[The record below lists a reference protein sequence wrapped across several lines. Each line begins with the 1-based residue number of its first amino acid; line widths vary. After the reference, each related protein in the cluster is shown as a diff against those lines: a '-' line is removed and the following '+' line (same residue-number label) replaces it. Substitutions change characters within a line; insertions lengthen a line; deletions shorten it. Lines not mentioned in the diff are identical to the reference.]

1 MTTMS
6 IPSGASA
13 SLQARVCFVAALL
26 FTLASSGTNV
36 IYGWNKGVDLPSSL
50 VWAGVSLGV
59 SVVFALSWPAFILS
73 LDRKQWSRAALVF
86 VALLITGAYSVSA
99 ALGSASGGRL
109 NAAAEE
115 KTGTDARKKAQAA
128 YDEAK
133 AELANIPAS
142 RPATE
147 LQVLIA
153 ATETELSSLPATR
166 PLAQLQQLVQ
176 SPRFSQDCAAVNGSM
191 RVVCP
196 RSPQLQAE
204 LERAQKR
211 QKLQTTVADLKA
223 ELARS
228 ERRWQLT
235 ANADA
240 AAAKLE
246 TMGPAKIANTD
257 AAALALYLQALG
269 IKADTETINRLLVLL
284 AVIVIECG
292 GGLSLAVGMAL
303 SEPAGR
309 SVQLD
314 RANVHP
320 DRTANAALNERANA
334 GPEHQPEFECTPSTL
349 QRLPALNE
357 HPERSAHNRVLDALV
372 KSNGVLFGGQGALG
386 RSFGWSKTRMH
397 EVLRELEAAGRV
409 KLQTSSRGT
418 AVRLVS
424 GSA

>member
-1 MTTMS
+1 MTTMT
-6 IPSGASA
+6 IPRDASA
-13 SLQARVCFVAALL
+13 SMQARVCFIAALL

-36 IYGWNKGVDLPSSL
+36 IYGWNKGTDLPSSL

-59 SVVFALSWPAFILS
+59 SVIFALSWPAFILS

-86 VALLITGAYSVSA
+86 VALLITGAYSVTA

-109 NAAAEE
+109 AAAAEE
-115 KTGTDARKKAQAA
+115 KTSTDTRKKAQAA

-133 AELANIPAS
+133 AELASIPAS
-142 RPATE
+142 RPAAE

-153 ATETELSSLPATR
+153 ANETELSSLPATR

-204 LERAQKR
+204 LERAQNR
-211 QKLQTTVADLKA
+211 QKLQGTIADLKA

-235 ANADA
+235 AIADA

-246 TMGPAKIANTD
+246 TMGADKIANTD

-269 IKADTETINRLLVLL
+269 FKADTETINRLLVLL

-292 GGLSLAVGMAL
+292 GGFSLAVGMAL
-303 SEPAGR
+303 DHTVERSER
-309 SVQLD
+309 SDREIVQTV
-314 RANVHP
+314 RTANVHS
-320 DRTANAALNERANA
+320 NERANA
-334 GPEHQPEFECTPSTL
+334 EPERNADFECTPSTL
-349 QRLPALNE
+349 QRSPAPNE
-357 HPERSAHNRVLDALV
+357 RLEQSAHARVLSVLSA
-372 KSNGVLFGGQGALG
+372 SNGVLFGSQGALG

-409 KLQTSSRGT
+409 KLQTSRHGT
-418 AVRLVS
+418 AVRLVA
-424 GSA
+424 GTA